1 MGREQRLV
9 RPHLRPNSALRVS
22 DRIARACALALSV
35 GKFVRWAN
43 CKPFQLQQAIS
54 PRVVVPLKQ
63 TPMPLTAQKAG
74 CAS

>member
-35 GKFVRWAN
+35 GKFVRLAALLN
-43 CKPFQLQQAIS
+43 
-54 PRVVVPLKQ
+54 RG
-63 TPMPLTAQKAG
+63 G
-74 CAS
+74 CADRFISRERYITYDKPKDLR